1 MKQIL
6 LEAMSKHMED
16 GDVTRDSQCGF
27 TKGKSCHLVD
37 FSCGVTASVDKGRGT
52 DVIYLH
58 FCKAFDTVFHSI
70 VATKLG
76 RCGFDRWAAKEYMIV
91 CMAVSG
97 EL

>member
-1 MKQIL
+1 MEQIL
-6 LEAMSKHMED
+6 L
-16 GDVTRDSQCGF
+16 DVTIKRVEDREVTNLAAFCS
-27 TKGKSCHLVD
+27 
-37 FSCGVTASVDKGRGT
+37 GVTASMDKGRGT

-76 RCGFDRWAAKEYMIV
+76 QCGFDRWAAKEYMIV